1 MNLNSIHAEQLIPW
15 NMANWCLIIAFVDNT
30 NLATILQFL
39 SDAYYYETTWYN
51 LGLQLGIHDPTLKR
65 IKNDVGG
72 DTQTCLRECLSAWL
86 RQEDSVKEK
95 GSPRWFTLARAL
107 DAIGER
113 RIATIAYEKDLTLK

>member
-1 MNLNSIHAEQLIPW
+1 MI
-15 NMANWCLIIAFVDNT
+15 IIAFVDNT

-39 SDAYYYETTWYN
+39 SDEHYYETTWYN

-65 IKNDVGG
+65 IENDVMSKGG

-107 DAIGER
+107 DAIREC

>member
-1 MNLNSIHAEQLIPW
+1 
-15 NMANWCLIIAFVDNT
+15 MANWCFIIAFVDNT

-39 SDAYYYETTWYN
+39 SDAYYYEITWYN

-95 GSPRWFTLARAL
+95 GSPRWSTLARAL
-107 DAIGER
+107 DAIGEC